1 MLITKWKESVW
12 KGYMLYDSNYM
23 TKRQNYGDSKRSVL
37 PEGGGGMRD
46 E

>member
-1 MLITKWKESVW
+1 MLITKWKWSVW
-12 KGYMLYDSNYM
+12 KGYMLHDYNNM
-23 TKRQNYGDSKRSVL
+23 TKRQNYGDSKGPVL